1 MSEATKNL
9 LSPKERIVSNRRI
22 MLVGLLVAALIF
34 VCVQD
39 VLAASTWK
47 GQQVDAQ
54 GSGGSIAF
62 DSEGNPHIAYSYRY
76 MTNDSLVSWYA
87 YGLKY
92 AVWNGNNWN
101 IQTIDS
107 TGSGG
112 ILALDS
118 QDRPH
123 ILYAAGYDLKYAISD
138 GNNWNIQTIDST
150 DPEIGTIKYSM
161 ALDSNG
167 NPHAVYSTFNYA
179 KNYNNGSY
187 TEDIKYAVFNGVKW
201 DIQIVDVV
209 NVTIGNLSPSL
220 VLDSNNNPHMIYL
233 ETVQYFYK
241 DNSTNVLGR
250 WETYNVKYASL
261 NGLSWQIQTVLSNCS
276 GIGNLVV
283 DSKLQPNFCYT
294 HQSFSFVPKDFG
306 NVNVDESMN
315 YAYWNG
321 NVWLFREIDSLE
333 GRPYLSLD
341 SSGNPQI
348 YCYVVNDQNH
358 DESSLM
364 YANWTGLN
372 WDVQNL
378 GTIPKNAQNNNE
390 YIGDIA
396 FGINGSLSLTYY
408 EQTGTFRTAPFYGNL
423 TFASLQTNGISPNSS
438 FSPTLS
444 IVTAFTIIII
454 VIALLLFHRI
464 HRKSKLTVLS
474 ITQRILIV

>member
-1 MSEATKNL
+1 MAKA
-9 LSPKERIVSNRRI
+9 RIVSNRRV
-22 MLVGLLVAALIF
+22 MLLGLLVVVLIF
-34 VCVQD
+34 VCVQQ

-47 GQQVDAQ
+47 GQQVDPQ
-54 GSGGSIAF
+54 GSGGSIAI
-62 DSEGNPHIAYSYRY
+62 DSKGNPHIAYSYRY
-76 MTNDSLVSWYA
+76 MTNNSLVSWYA

-92 AVWNGNNWN
+92 AVWNGNGWN

-107 TGSGG
+107 TGPGG

-118 QDRPH
+118 QDRSH
-123 ILYAAGYDLKYAISD
+123 ILYAAGYDLKYAVLD

-150 DPEIGTIKYSM
+150 DPGMGTIKYSM

-167 NPHAVYSTFNYA
+167 NPHAAYSTFNYA
-179 KNYNNGSY
+179 KNYSNGSS
-187 TEDIKYAVFNGVKW
+187 TEDVKYAVFDGVKW

-233 ETVQYFYK
+233 ETVQYVYK
-241 DNSTNVLGR
+241 NNLTNVLGSE
-250 WETYNVKYASL
+250 ETHNVKYAYL
-261 NGLSWQIQTVLSNCS
+261 HGLSWQIQTVISNCS
-276 GIGNLVV
+276 SIGNLVV
-283 DSKLQPNFCYT
+283 DSKLQPSFCYT
-294 HQSFSFVPKDFG
+294 HQSFSFAPKDIG
-306 NVNVDESMN
+306 VANVDESMN

-321 NVWLFREIDSLE
+321 YVWLFREIDSLE
-333 GRPYLSLD
+333 GRPYLNLD

-348 YCYVVNDQNH
+348 YCYVVNDQNR

-378 GTIPKNAQNNNE
+378 GTIPKNAQNNNAH
-390 YIGDIA
+390 IGDIA

-423 TFASLQTNGISPNSS
+423 TFASLQTNDISPKSS
-438 FSPTLS
+438 FSPTLP

-454 VIALLLFHRI
+454 VIALLLFC
-464 HRKSKLTVLS
+464 RKRRKTKLTILS
-474 ITQRILIV
+474 ITQKY